1 MKSKR
6 VAWLNEDEKENISKY
21 DLSFDLAKQVIL
33 NELSLALD
41 NVHGDYSYIGLTDD
55 MLEVVYVYCIF
66 EDGITRIVLARRATS
81 IEKNSF
87 FDVISGA
94 SNEKN

>member
-1 MKSKR
+1 MKSRR

-21 DLSFDLAKQVIL
+21 DLSFDLAKQIIM
-33 NELSLALD
+33 NNLSIAVE
-41 NVHGDYSYIGLTDD
+41 NIHGDYSYVGLTDD

-66 EDGITRIVLARRATS
+66 EDGITRIVMARRATS
-81 IEKNSF
+81 TEKNVF
-87 FDVISGA
+87 FDFISGA